1 MRRAKKCISK
11 NLKNLGPDL
20 LDDDTTRCIQ
30 EAAAERHTM
39 ISISKQN
46 VRAGFFSRSLH
57 PPTPKF
63 IHDVDSGQTGWFPRI
78 LENELSSIE
87 NLRRRDKLRYNRR
100 IRQ

>member
-1 MRRAKKCISK
+1 MRRAKKNISK

-20 LDDDTTRCIQ
+20 YDNDTTRCIQ
-30 EAAAERHTM
+30 EAERHTM

-63 IHDVDSGQTGWFPRI
+63 IHDVGSGQTGWFPRI
-78 LENELSSIE
+78 LENGLSSIE